1 MERMSRIN
9 PQDIYLN
16 PTANITTVDPVERI
30 TVTIEQTTGTRLVQ
44 LPTLL
49 DISDTT
55 MDRDSGDSEYQ
66 APDDEPEEILRR
78 LDRQVRDLIFFMEAR
93 LYWCECVQCEPE
105 EDIEVLDGL
114 ESILQMELR
123 LFQIVLSL
131 REEIR
136 RLQRSGISR
145 VLSAQETL

>member
-1 MERMSRIN
+1 MERMNITN
-9 PQDIYLN
+9 IQDISPN
-16 PTANITTVDPVERI
+16 PTANTTTVDPVERI

-55 MDRDSGDSEYQ
+55 MNRDSGDSEYQ
-66 APDDEPEEILRR
+66 AHDDEPEEILRR
-78 LDRQVRDLIFFMEAR
+78 LDRQVRDLMFFMEAR

-136 RLQRSGISR
+136 RLQRAGISR

>member
-1 MERMSRIN
+1 
-9 PQDIYLN
+9 
-16 PTANITTVDPVERI
+16 
-30 TVTIEQTTGTRLVQ
+30 
-44 LPTLL
+44 
-49 DISDTT
+49 
-55 MDRDSGDSEYQ
+55 MDRDSGDSENQ
-66 APDDEPEEILRR
+66 APDD
-78 LDRQVRDLIFFMEAR
+78 
-93 LYWCECVQCEPE
+93 EPE

>member
-1 MERMSRIN
+1 MERMRRIN

-55 MDRDSGDSEYQ
+55 MDRDSGDSENQ
-66 APDDEPEEILRR
+66 APDD
-78 LDRQVRDLIFFMEAR
+78 
-93 LYWCECVQCEPE
+93 EPE

-123 LFQIVLSL
+123 LFLIVLSL

-136 RLQRSGISR
+136 RLQRAGISR